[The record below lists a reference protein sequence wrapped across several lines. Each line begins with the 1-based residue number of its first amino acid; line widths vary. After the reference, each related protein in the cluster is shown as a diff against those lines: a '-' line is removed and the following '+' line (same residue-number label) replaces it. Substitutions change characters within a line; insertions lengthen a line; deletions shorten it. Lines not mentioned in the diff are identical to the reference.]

1 MVSRAL
7 GIPFF
12 DECACTD
19 PETIAAVC
27 VADLKN
33 GARHR
38 FALGNEQFE

>member
-12 DECACTD
+12 DECACSD
-19 PETIAAVC
+19 LETVTAVR